1 MEQRDLWR
9 ELRRALHMLD
19 RGGELAALVG
29 DQADEM
35 LGFGKIRLHS
45 EDLAADRLGL
55 DEPALAAA
63 AIGIDQ
69 RFAKRQGSCLTLL
82 CDLVHSGSIPWPCAG
97 GQGRE
102 RWARW
107 GTSAPPTGSRSHEK
121 QYLRG
126 LFGDRRLSAHEGD
139 AHHVGRAGRT
149 ERDAGDHDDAL
160 AGFGEA
166 FLERDPA
173 GAFDHVVLVARVLGY
188 DAVDAPHER

>member
-102 RWARW
+102 RWARLRNF
-107 GTSAPPTGSRSHEK
+107 GPADRQPQSRKTISPGIIRRPPAERPRRRCASCWSRRAYQE
-121 QYLRG
+121 G
-126 LFGDRRLSAHEGD
+126 RR
-139 AHHVGRAGRT
+139 R
-149 ERDAGDHDDAL
+149 
-160 AGFGEA
+160 
-166 FLERDPA
+166 
-173 GAFDHVVLVARVLGY
+173 
-188 DAVDAPHER
+188 